1 MAFKK
6 TTFNSGDVLPSSRI
20 NDIQDAII
28 GNESKN
34 NTQDKDILELQEE
47 FAKNEQKDSGQDA
60 AIANMQKTISDIDS
74 ALNNVIAKY
83 GLSGDAS

>member
-6 TTFNSGDVLPSSRI
+6 TTFNSGDVLPSSKI

-34 NTQDKDILELQEE
+34 SIQDEDIQELREE
-47 FAKNEQKDSGQDA
+47 SAENKQKDSEQDA
-60 AIANMQKTISDIDS
+60 TIANMQKTISDIDS